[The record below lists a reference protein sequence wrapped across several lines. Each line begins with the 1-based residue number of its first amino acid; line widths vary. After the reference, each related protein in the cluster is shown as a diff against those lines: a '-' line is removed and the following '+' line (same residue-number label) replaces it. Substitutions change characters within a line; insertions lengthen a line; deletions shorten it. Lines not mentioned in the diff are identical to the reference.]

1 MVYIEI
7 AQPERL
13 KPTSLSKLSAF
24 VSFEYDSNLV
34 SIIKS
39 MGTRVYI
46 PDKKTWEIPE
56 SAVPMLMSRLRD
68 YDVLLRGEMRHETP
82 ESHAQLPSGFVFTTK
97 PYKHQM
103 EGVIY
108 GLEHESFLLG
118 DDQGLGKALS
128 LSTLIY
134 TPTGAKTIKDIEVGD
149 KVFDDEGNIQTVSNV
164 YNHTDVQ
171 MYDITFSDGVVIR
184 CCKDHLWGIIDQ
196 GKYKVVDT
204 NWFLKENHLGV
215 RRADALRNKTN
226 WNYYIPLC
234 KPVNFEVQDLP
245 LDPYLVGC
253 LLGDGSITGTSV
265 GFTTSDDFIVQELNK
280 ILYPDYTLKSSDS
293 MQSIDYNII
302 KTEMNE
308 DFGNPRKVNK
318 IRKAL
323 EDMALMGTNSHSKF
337 IPDIFKFNSVEN
349 RISILQGLMDTD
361 GYASEDNLTQY
372 TTVSERLKDDVRF
385 LVESLGGM
393 ARVSECDG
401 AYTLTIQLYDP
412 TILFRLPR
420 KLNRVKKRKF
430 KPHRN
435 IVKIE
440 EAGREDAKCISVT
453 GSSELYVCEHFVVT
467 HNTKEIIDLAM
478 CRKQTDGIKHCL
490 IICGINGNK
499 YNWADEVKIHSRE
512 DSWILGTRFTKRP
525 PIKMIE
531 GSTKDKMEDLNNI
544 PHQFFWITNIETLRG
559 GSFKENQGKRT
570 VTRFP
575 IAEKIQELCDR
586 GIIGMI
592 AFDEAHKAKNPDSQQ
607 GKALLSIDCKGPK
620 IPMSG
625 TFVLNNPLDL
635 YLPLKWAGFE
645 THSFYAY
652 KQHYCKMGG
661 FGGKEIVGYKNLDEL
676 RSMVSK
682 VMLRRVKGDVL
693 DLPPKVHTIEW
704 VDAYP
709 EQKSLYKDVR
719 DQVRDNIDKVKVHPD
734 PLSEMLRLRQ
744 VTGYPG
750 ILSSTV
756 TKSAKMDRMEE
767 LVEDEVSVGGKAIIF
782 SNWSEM
788 TNVIRHKLKK
798 YNPAYITGEVGS
810 VQRMEEKDRFQNDPN
825 CKVMIGTIGAL
836 GTGFTLTAAQLV
848 IFVDEP
854 WNRGIKDQAE
864 DRAHRIGTRGTVRVV
879 TILTRDTVDEGVYNL
894 VQKKGKMADL
904 LVDGK
909 VDGKNVDNVLSYLL
923 TFGG

>member
-24 VSFEYDSNLV
+24 VSFEYESSLV

-82 ESHAQLPSGFVFTTK
+82 QSHAQLPSGFVFTTK

-118 DDQGLGKALS
+118 DDQGLGK
-128 LSTLIY
+128 
-134 TPTGAKTIKDIEVGD
+134 
-149 KVFDDEGNIQTVSNV
+149 
-164 YNHTDVQ
+164 
-171 MYDITFSDGVVIR
+171 
-184 CCKDHLWGIIDQ
+184 
-196 GKYKVVDT
+196 
-204 NWFLKENHLGV
+204 
-215 RRADALRNKTN
+215 
-226 WNYYIPLC
+226 
-234 KPVNFEVQDLP
+234 
-245 LDPYLVGC
+245 
-253 LLGDGSITGTSV
+253 
-265 GFTTSDDFIVQELNK
+265 
-280 ILYPDYTLKSSDS
+280 
-293 MQSIDYNII
+293 
-302 KTEMNE
+302 
-308 DFGNPRKVNK
+308 
-318 IRKAL
+318 
-323 EDMALMGTNSHSKF
+323 
-337 IPDIFKFNSVEN
+337 
-349 RISILQGLMDTD
+349 
-361 GYASEDNLTQY
+361 
-372 TTVSERLKDDVRF
+372 
-385 LVESLGGM
+385 
-393 ARVSECDG
+393 
-401 AYTLTIQLYDP
+401 
-412 TILFRLPR
+412 
-420 KLNRVKKRKF
+420 
-430 KPHRN
+430 
-435 IVKIE
+435 
-440 EAGREDAKCISVT
+440 
-453 GSSELYVCEHFVVT
+453 
-467 HNTKEIIDLAM
+467 TKEIIDIAM
-478 CRKQTDGIKHCL
+478 CRKQTDGLKHCL

-559 GSFKENQGKRT
+559 GSFKEKQGKRT
-570 VTRFP
+570 VMRFP
-575 IAEKIQELCDR
+575 IAEKIQELCDK

-635 YLPLKWAGFE
+635 YLPLRWSGFE

>member
-24 VSFEYDSNLV
+24 VSFEYESNLV

-56 SAVPMLMSRLRD
+56 SAVPMLMSRLHD
-68 YDVLLRGEMRHETP
+68 YDVLLRGEMRHETL

-108 GLEHESFLLG
+108 GLEHKSFLLG
-118 DDQGLGKALS
+118 DDQGLGK
-128 LSTLIY
+128 
-134 TPTGAKTIKDIEVGD
+134 
-149 KVFDDEGNIQTVSNV
+149 
-164 YNHTDVQ
+164 
-171 MYDITFSDGVVIR
+171 
-184 CCKDHLWGIIDQ
+184 
-196 GKYKVVDT
+196 
-204 NWFLKENHLGV
+204 
-215 RRADALRNKTN
+215 
-226 WNYYIPLC
+226 
-234 KPVNFEVQDLP
+234 
-245 LDPYLVGC
+245 
-253 LLGDGSITGTSV
+253 
-265 GFTTSDDFIVQELNK
+265 
-280 ILYPDYTLKSSDS
+280 
-293 MQSIDYNII
+293 
-302 KTEMNE
+302 
-308 DFGNPRKVNK
+308 
-318 IRKAL
+318 
-323 EDMALMGTNSHSKF
+323 
-337 IPDIFKFNSVEN
+337 
-349 RISILQGLMDTD
+349 
-361 GYASEDNLTQY
+361 
-372 TTVSERLKDDVRF
+372 
-385 LVESLGGM
+385 
-393 ARVSECDG
+393 
-401 AYTLTIQLYDP
+401 
-412 TILFRLPR
+412 
-420 KLNRVKKRKF
+420 
-430 KPHRN
+430 
-435 IVKIE
+435 
-440 EAGREDAKCISVT
+440 
-453 GSSELYVCEHFVVT
+453 
-467 HNTKEIIDLAM
+467 TKEIIDLAM
-478 CRKQTDGIKHCL
+478 CRKQTDGLKHCL

-559 GSFKENQGKRT
+559 GSFKEKQGKRT
-570 VTRFP
+570 VIRFP

-635 YLPLKWAGFE
+635 YLPLKWSGFE

-652 KQHYCKMGG
+652 KQHYCTMGG

-767 LVEDEVSVGGKAIIF
+767 LVEEEVSVGGKAIIF

-864 DRAHRIGTRGTVRVV
+864 DRAHRIGTRGTVRIV

>member
-1 MVYIEI
+1 MVHIEI

-68 YDVLLRGEMRHETP
+68 YDVLLRGEMHHETP
-82 ESHAQLPSGFVFTTK
+82 ESHARLPSGFVFTTK

-118 DDQGLGKALS
+118 DDQGLGK
-128 LSTLIY
+128 
-134 TPTGAKTIKDIEVGD
+134 
-149 KVFDDEGNIQTVSNV
+149 
-164 YNHTDVQ
+164 
-171 MYDITFSDGVVIR
+171 
-184 CCKDHLWGIIDQ
+184 
-196 GKYKVVDT
+196 
-204 NWFLKENHLGV
+204 
-215 RRADALRNKTN
+215 
-226 WNYYIPLC
+226 
-234 KPVNFEVQDLP
+234 
-245 LDPYLVGC
+245 
-253 LLGDGSITGTSV
+253 
-265 GFTTSDDFIVQELNK
+265 
-280 ILYPDYTLKSSDS
+280 
-293 MQSIDYNII
+293 
-302 KTEMNE
+302 
-308 DFGNPRKVNK
+308 
-318 IRKAL
+318 
-323 EDMALMGTNSHSKF
+323 
-337 IPDIFKFNSVEN
+337 
-349 RISILQGLMDTD
+349 
-361 GYASEDNLTQY
+361 
-372 TTVSERLKDDVRF
+372 
-385 LVESLGGM
+385 
-393 ARVSECDG
+393 
-401 AYTLTIQLYDP
+401 
-412 TILFRLPR
+412 
-420 KLNRVKKRKF
+420 
-430 KPHRN
+430 
-435 IVKIE
+435 
-440 EAGREDAKCISVT
+440 
-453 GSSELYVCEHFVVT
+453 
-467 HNTKEIIDLAM
+467 TKEIIDIAM
-478 CRKQTDGIKHCL
+478 CRKQTDGLKHCL

-559 GSFKENQGKRT
+559 GSFKEKQGKRT

-652 KQHYCKMGG
+652 KQHYCTMGG

-709 EQKSLYKDVR
+709 EQKALYKDVR

-767 LVEDEVSVGGKAIIF
+767 LVEEEVLVGGKAIIF

-788 TNVIRHKLKK
+788 TNVIRNKLKK

-864 DRAHRIGTRGTVRVV
+864 DRAHRIGTRGTVRIV

-923 TFGG
+923 NFGG

>member
-46 PDKKTWEIPE
+46 PEKKTWEIPE
-56 SAVPMLMSRLRD
+56 SAVPMLMSRLHD
-68 YDVLLRGEMRHETP
+68 YDVLLRGEMHHETP

-118 DDQGLGKALS
+118 DDQGMGK
-128 LSTLIY
+128 
-134 TPTGAKTIKDIEVGD
+134 
-149 KVFDDEGNIQTVSNV
+149 
-164 YNHTDVQ
+164 
-171 MYDITFSDGVVIR
+171 
-184 CCKDHLWGIIDQ
+184 
-196 GKYKVVDT
+196 
-204 NWFLKENHLGV
+204 
-215 RRADALRNKTN
+215 
-226 WNYYIPLC
+226 
-234 KPVNFEVQDLP
+234 
-245 LDPYLVGC
+245 
-253 LLGDGSITGTSV
+253 
-265 GFTTSDDFIVQELNK
+265 
-280 ILYPDYTLKSSDS
+280 
-293 MQSIDYNII
+293 
-302 KTEMNE
+302 
-308 DFGNPRKVNK
+308 
-318 IRKAL
+318 
-323 EDMALMGTNSHSKF
+323 
-337 IPDIFKFNSVEN
+337 
-349 RISILQGLMDTD
+349 
-361 GYASEDNLTQY
+361 
-372 TTVSERLKDDVRF
+372 
-385 LVESLGGM
+385 
-393 ARVSECDG
+393 
-401 AYTLTIQLYDP
+401 
-412 TILFRLPR
+412 
-420 KLNRVKKRKF
+420 
-430 KPHRN
+430 
-435 IVKIE
+435 
-440 EAGREDAKCISVT
+440 
-453 GSSELYVCEHFVVT
+453 
-467 HNTKEIIDLAM
+467 TKELIDLAM
-478 CRKQTDGIKHCL
+478 CRKQTDGLKHCL

-559 GSFKENQGKRT
+559 GSFKEKQGKRT
-570 VTRFP
+570 VIRFP

-635 YLPLKWAGFE
+635 YLPLKWTGFE

-682 VMLRRVKGDVL
+682 VMLRRVKEDVL

-767 LVEDEVSVGGKAIIF
+767 LVEDEVAVGGKAIIF

-854 WNRGIKDQAE
+854 WSRGIKDQAE

-909 VDGKNVDNVLSYLL
+909 VDGKNVDDVLSYLL

>member
-24 VSFEYDSNLV
+24 VSFEYESNLV

-82 ESHAQLPSGFVFTTK
+82 QSHAQLPSGFVFTTK

-118 DDQGLGKALS
+118 DDQGLGK
-128 LSTLIY
+128 
-134 TPTGAKTIKDIEVGD
+134 
-149 KVFDDEGNIQTVSNV
+149 
-164 YNHTDVQ
+164 
-171 MYDITFSDGVVIR
+171 
-184 CCKDHLWGIIDQ
+184 
-196 GKYKVVDT
+196 
-204 NWFLKENHLGV
+204 
-215 RRADALRNKTN
+215 
-226 WNYYIPLC
+226 
-234 KPVNFEVQDLP
+234 
-245 LDPYLVGC
+245 
-253 LLGDGSITGTSV
+253 
-265 GFTTSDDFIVQELNK
+265 
-280 ILYPDYTLKSSDS
+280 
-293 MQSIDYNII
+293 
-302 KTEMNE
+302 
-308 DFGNPRKVNK
+308 
-318 IRKAL
+318 
-323 EDMALMGTNSHSKF
+323 
-337 IPDIFKFNSVEN
+337 
-349 RISILQGLMDTD
+349 
-361 GYASEDNLTQY
+361 
-372 TTVSERLKDDVRF
+372 
-385 LVESLGGM
+385 
-393 ARVSECDG
+393 
-401 AYTLTIQLYDP
+401 
-412 TILFRLPR
+412 
-420 KLNRVKKRKF
+420 
-430 KPHRN
+430 
-435 IVKIE
+435 
-440 EAGREDAKCISVT
+440 
-453 GSSELYVCEHFVVT
+453 
-467 HNTKEIIDLAM
+467 TKEIIDIAM
-478 CRKQTDGIKHCL
+478 CRKQTDGLKHCL

-559 GSFKENQGKRT
+559 GSFKEKQGKRT
-570 VTRFP
+570 VMRFP
-575 IAEKIQELCDR
+575 IAEKIQELCDK

-635 YLPLKWAGFE
+635 YLPLRWSGFE

>member
-46 PDKKTWEIPE
+46 PEKKTWEIPE
-56 SAVPMLMSRLRD
+56 SAVPMLMSRLND

-82 ESHAQLPSGFVFTTK
+82 ESHAQLPPGFVFTTK

-118 DDQGLGKALS
+118 DDQGLGK
-128 LSTLIY
+128 
-134 TPTGAKTIKDIEVGD
+134 
-149 KVFDDEGNIQTVSNV
+149 
-164 YNHTDVQ
+164 
-171 MYDITFSDGVVIR
+171 
-184 CCKDHLWGIIDQ
+184 
-196 GKYKVVDT
+196 
-204 NWFLKENHLGV
+204 
-215 RRADALRNKTN
+215 
-226 WNYYIPLC
+226 
-234 KPVNFEVQDLP
+234 
-245 LDPYLVGC
+245 
-253 LLGDGSITGTSV
+253 
-265 GFTTSDDFIVQELNK
+265 
-280 ILYPDYTLKSSDS
+280 
-293 MQSIDYNII
+293 
-302 KTEMNE
+302 
-308 DFGNPRKVNK
+308 
-318 IRKAL
+318 
-323 EDMALMGTNSHSKF
+323 
-337 IPDIFKFNSVEN
+337 
-349 RISILQGLMDTD
+349 
-361 GYASEDNLTQY
+361 
-372 TTVSERLKDDVRF
+372 
-385 LVESLGGM
+385 
-393 ARVSECDG
+393 
-401 AYTLTIQLYDP
+401 
-412 TILFRLPR
+412 
-420 KLNRVKKRKF
+420 
-430 KPHRN
+430 
-435 IVKIE
+435 
-440 EAGREDAKCISVT
+440 
-453 GSSELYVCEHFVVT
+453 
-467 HNTKEIIDLAM
+467 TKEIIDIAM
-478 CRKQTDGIKHCL
+478 CRKQTDGLKHCL

-531 GSTKDKMEDLNNI
+531 GGTKDKMEDLNNI

-559 GSFKENQGKRT
+559 GSFKEKQGNRT
-570 VTRFP
+570 VIRFP
-575 IAEKIQELCDR
+575 IAEKIQELCDK

-635 YLPLKWAGFE
+635 YLPLRWAGFE

-709 EQKSLYKDVR
+709 EQKSLYKEVR

-767 LVEDEVSVGGKAIIF
+767 LVEDEVAVGGKAIIF

>member
-56 SAVPMLMSRLRD
+56 SAVPMLMSRLHD

-118 DDQGLGKALS
+118 DDQGLGK
-128 LSTLIY
+128 
-134 TPTGAKTIKDIEVGD
+134 
-149 KVFDDEGNIQTVSNV
+149 
-164 YNHTDVQ
+164 
-171 MYDITFSDGVVIR
+171 
-184 CCKDHLWGIIDQ
+184 
-196 GKYKVVDT
+196 
-204 NWFLKENHLGV
+204 
-215 RRADALRNKTN
+215 
-226 WNYYIPLC
+226 
-234 KPVNFEVQDLP
+234 
-245 LDPYLVGC
+245 
-253 LLGDGSITGTSV
+253 
-265 GFTTSDDFIVQELNK
+265 
-280 ILYPDYTLKSSDS
+280 
-293 MQSIDYNII
+293 
-302 KTEMNE
+302 
-308 DFGNPRKVNK
+308 
-318 IRKAL
+318 
-323 EDMALMGTNSHSKF
+323 
-337 IPDIFKFNSVEN
+337 
-349 RISILQGLMDTD
+349 
-361 GYASEDNLTQY
+361 
-372 TTVSERLKDDVRF
+372 
-385 LVESLGGM
+385 
-393 ARVSECDG
+393 
-401 AYTLTIQLYDP
+401 
-412 TILFRLPR
+412 
-420 KLNRVKKRKF
+420 
-430 KPHRN
+430 
-435 IVKIE
+435 
-440 EAGREDAKCISVT
+440 
-453 GSSELYVCEHFVVT
+453 
-467 HNTKEIIDLAM
+467 TKEIIDLAM
-478 CRKQTDGIKHCL
+478 CRKQTDGLKHCL

-531 GSTKDKMEDLNNI
+531 GSTKDKMEDLNNM

-559 GSFKENQGKRT
+559 GSFKEKQGKRT
-570 VTRFP
+570 VIRFP
-575 IAEKIQELCDR
+575 IAEKIQELCDK

-635 YLPLKWAGFE
+635 YLPLRWSGFE

-719 DQVRDNIDKVKVHPD
+719 DQVRDNIDKVKVHLD

-864 DRAHRIGTRGTVRVV
+864 DRAHRIGTRGTVRIV

>member
-1 MVYIEI
+1 MVHIEI

-39 MGTRVYI
+39 MGTRIYI

-56 SAVPMLMSRLRD
+56 SAVPMLMSRLHD
-68 YDVLLRGEMRHETP
+68 YDVLLRGKMRHETP

-118 DDQGLGKALS
+118 DDQGLGK
-128 LSTLIY
+128 
-134 TPTGAKTIKDIEVGD
+134 
-149 KVFDDEGNIQTVSNV
+149 
-164 YNHTDVQ
+164 
-171 MYDITFSDGVVIR
+171 
-184 CCKDHLWGIIDQ
+184 
-196 GKYKVVDT
+196 
-204 NWFLKENHLGV
+204 
-215 RRADALRNKTN
+215 
-226 WNYYIPLC
+226 
-234 KPVNFEVQDLP
+234 
-245 LDPYLVGC
+245 
-253 LLGDGSITGTSV
+253 
-265 GFTTSDDFIVQELNK
+265 
-280 ILYPDYTLKSSDS
+280 
-293 MQSIDYNII
+293 
-302 KTEMNE
+302 
-308 DFGNPRKVNK
+308 
-318 IRKAL
+318 
-323 EDMALMGTNSHSKF
+323 
-337 IPDIFKFNSVEN
+337 
-349 RISILQGLMDTD
+349 
-361 GYASEDNLTQY
+361 
-372 TTVSERLKDDVRF
+372 
-385 LVESLGGM
+385 
-393 ARVSECDG
+393 
-401 AYTLTIQLYDP
+401 
-412 TILFRLPR
+412 
-420 KLNRVKKRKF
+420 
-430 KPHRN
+430 
-435 IVKIE
+435 
-440 EAGREDAKCISVT
+440 
-453 GSSELYVCEHFVVT
+453 
-467 HNTKEIIDLAM
+467 TKEIIDLAM
-478 CRKQTDGIKHCL
+478 CRKQTDGLKHCL

-559 GSFKENQGKRT
+559 GSFKEKQGKRT
-570 VTRFP
+570 VIRFP

-635 YLPLKWAGFE
+635 YLPLRWSGFE

-652 KQHYCKMGG
+652 KQHYCTMGG

-682 VMLRRVKGDVL
+682 VMLRRVKRDVL

-864 DRAHRIGTRGTVRVV
+864 DRAHRIGTRGTVRIV

>member
-56 SAVPMLMSRLRD
+56 SAVPMLMSRLHD

-118 DDQGLGKALS
+118 DDQGLGK
-128 LSTLIY
+128 
-134 TPTGAKTIKDIEVGD
+134 
-149 KVFDDEGNIQTVSNV
+149 
-164 YNHTDVQ
+164 
-171 MYDITFSDGVVIR
+171 
-184 CCKDHLWGIIDQ
+184 
-196 GKYKVVDT
+196 
-204 NWFLKENHLGV
+204 
-215 RRADALRNKTN
+215 
-226 WNYYIPLC
+226 
-234 KPVNFEVQDLP
+234 
-245 LDPYLVGC
+245 
-253 LLGDGSITGTSV
+253 
-265 GFTTSDDFIVQELNK
+265 
-280 ILYPDYTLKSSDS
+280 
-293 MQSIDYNII
+293 
-302 KTEMNE
+302 
-308 DFGNPRKVNK
+308 
-318 IRKAL
+318 
-323 EDMALMGTNSHSKF
+323 
-337 IPDIFKFNSVEN
+337 
-349 RISILQGLMDTD
+349 
-361 GYASEDNLTQY
+361 
-372 TTVSERLKDDVRF
+372 
-385 LVESLGGM
+385 
-393 ARVSECDG
+393 
-401 AYTLTIQLYDP
+401 
-412 TILFRLPR
+412 
-420 KLNRVKKRKF
+420 
-430 KPHRN
+430 
-435 IVKIE
+435 
-440 EAGREDAKCISVT
+440 
-453 GSSELYVCEHFVVT
+453 
-467 HNTKEIIDLAM
+467 TKEIIDLAM
-478 CRKQTDGIKHCL
+478 CRKQTDGLKHCL

-531 GSTKDKMEDLNNI
+531 GSTKDKMEDLNNV

-559 GSFKENQGKRT
+559 GSFKEKQGKRT
-570 VTRFP
+570 VIRFP

-635 YLPLKWAGFE
+635 YLPLRWSGFE

-864 DRAHRIGTRGTVRVV
+864 DRAHRIGTRGTVRIV

>member
-1 MVYIEI
+1 MVYIKI

-24 VSFEYDSNLV
+24 VSFEYESNLV

-56 SAVPMLMSRLRD
+56 SAVPMLMSRLHD

-118 DDQGLGKALS
+118 DDQGLGK
-128 LSTLIY
+128 
-134 TPTGAKTIKDIEVGD
+134 
-149 KVFDDEGNIQTVSNV
+149 
-164 YNHTDVQ
+164 
-171 MYDITFSDGVVIR
+171 
-184 CCKDHLWGIIDQ
+184 
-196 GKYKVVDT
+196 
-204 NWFLKENHLGV
+204 
-215 RRADALRNKTN
+215 
-226 WNYYIPLC
+226 
-234 KPVNFEVQDLP
+234 
-245 LDPYLVGC
+245 
-253 LLGDGSITGTSV
+253 
-265 GFTTSDDFIVQELNK
+265 
-280 ILYPDYTLKSSDS
+280 
-293 MQSIDYNII
+293 
-302 KTEMNE
+302 
-308 DFGNPRKVNK
+308 
-318 IRKAL
+318 
-323 EDMALMGTNSHSKF
+323 
-337 IPDIFKFNSVEN
+337 
-349 RISILQGLMDTD
+349 
-361 GYASEDNLTQY
+361 
-372 TTVSERLKDDVRF
+372 
-385 LVESLGGM
+385 
-393 ARVSECDG
+393 
-401 AYTLTIQLYDP
+401 
-412 TILFRLPR
+412 
-420 KLNRVKKRKF
+420 
-430 KPHRN
+430 
-435 IVKIE
+435 
-440 EAGREDAKCISVT
+440 
-453 GSSELYVCEHFVVT
+453 
-467 HNTKEIIDLAM
+467 TKEIIDLAM
-478 CRKQTDGIKHCL
+478 CRKQTDGLKHCL

-559 GSFKENQGKRT
+559 GSFKEKQGKRT
-570 VTRFP
+570 VIRFP

-635 YLPLKWAGFE
+635 YLPLRWSGFE

-652 KQHYCKMGG
+652 KQHYCNMGG

-767 LVEDEVSVGGKAIIF
+767 LVEEEVSVGGKAIIF

-864 DRAHRIGTRGTVRVV
+864 DRAHRIGTRGTVRIV

>member
-24 VSFEYDSNLV
+24 VSFEYESNLV

-56 SAVPMLMSRLRD
+56 SAVPMLMSRLHD

-118 DDQGLGKALS
+118 DDQGLGK
-128 LSTLIY
+128 
-134 TPTGAKTIKDIEVGD
+134 
-149 KVFDDEGNIQTVSNV
+149 
-164 YNHTDVQ
+164 
-171 MYDITFSDGVVIR
+171 
-184 CCKDHLWGIIDQ
+184 
-196 GKYKVVDT
+196 
-204 NWFLKENHLGV
+204 
-215 RRADALRNKTN
+215 
-226 WNYYIPLC
+226 
-234 KPVNFEVQDLP
+234 
-245 LDPYLVGC
+245 
-253 LLGDGSITGTSV
+253 
-265 GFTTSDDFIVQELNK
+265 
-280 ILYPDYTLKSSDS
+280 
-293 MQSIDYNII
+293 
-302 KTEMNE
+302 
-308 DFGNPRKVNK
+308 
-318 IRKAL
+318 
-323 EDMALMGTNSHSKF
+323 
-337 IPDIFKFNSVEN
+337 
-349 RISILQGLMDTD
+349 
-361 GYASEDNLTQY
+361 
-372 TTVSERLKDDVRF
+372 
-385 LVESLGGM
+385 
-393 ARVSECDG
+393 
-401 AYTLTIQLYDP
+401 
-412 TILFRLPR
+412 
-420 KLNRVKKRKF
+420 
-430 KPHRN
+430 
-435 IVKIE
+435 
-440 EAGREDAKCISVT
+440 
-453 GSSELYVCEHFVVT
+453 
-467 HNTKEIIDLAM
+467 TKEIIDIAM
-478 CRKQTDGIKHCL
+478 CRKQTDGLKHCL

-499 YNWADEVKIHSRE
+499 YNWADEVKIHSKE

-559 GSFKENQGKRT
+559 GSFKEKQGKRT

-767 LVEDEVSVGGKAIIF
+767 LVEEEVAVGGKAIIF

-848 IFVDEP
+848 IFLDEP

-864 DRAHRIGTRGTVRVV
+864 DRAHRIGTRGTVRIV

-909 VDGKNVDNVLSYLL
+909 VDGKNVENVLSYLL

>member
-24 VSFEYDSNLV
+24 VSFEYESNLV

-56 SAVPMLMSRLRD
+56 SAVPMLMSRLHD
-68 YDVLLRGEMRHETP
+68 YDVLLRGEMRHDTP

-118 DDQGLGKALS
+118 DDQGLGK
-128 LSTLIY
+128 
-134 TPTGAKTIKDIEVGD
+134 
-149 KVFDDEGNIQTVSNV
+149 
-164 YNHTDVQ
+164 
-171 MYDITFSDGVVIR
+171 
-184 CCKDHLWGIIDQ
+184 
-196 GKYKVVDT
+196 
-204 NWFLKENHLGV
+204 
-215 RRADALRNKTN
+215 
-226 WNYYIPLC
+226 
-234 KPVNFEVQDLP
+234 
-245 LDPYLVGC
+245 
-253 LLGDGSITGTSV
+253 
-265 GFTTSDDFIVQELNK
+265 
-280 ILYPDYTLKSSDS
+280 
-293 MQSIDYNII
+293 
-302 KTEMNE
+302 
-308 DFGNPRKVNK
+308 
-318 IRKAL
+318 
-323 EDMALMGTNSHSKF
+323 
-337 IPDIFKFNSVEN
+337 
-349 RISILQGLMDTD
+349 
-361 GYASEDNLTQY
+361 
-372 TTVSERLKDDVRF
+372 
-385 LVESLGGM
+385 
-393 ARVSECDG
+393 
-401 AYTLTIQLYDP
+401 
-412 TILFRLPR
+412 
-420 KLNRVKKRKF
+420 
-430 KPHRN
+430 
-435 IVKIE
+435 
-440 EAGREDAKCISVT
+440 
-453 GSSELYVCEHFVVT
+453 
-467 HNTKEIIDLAM
+467 TKEIIDLAM
-478 CRKQTDGIKHCL
+478 CRKQTDGLKHCL

-531 GSTKDKMEDLNNI
+531 GSTKDKMEDLNNM

-559 GSFKENQGKRT
+559 GSFKEKQGKRT
-570 VTRFP
+570 VIRFP
-575 IAEKIQELCDR
+575 IAEKIKELCDR

-635 YLPLKWAGFE
+635 YLPLRWSGFE

-767 LVEDEVSVGGKAIIF
+767 LVEEEVSVGGKAIIF

-864 DRAHRIGTRGTVRVV
+864 DRAHRIGTRGTVRIV

>member
-24 VSFEYDSNLV
+24 VSFEYESNLV

-56 SAVPMLMSRLRD
+56 SAVPMLMSRLHD

-118 DDQGLGKALS
+118 DDQGLGK
-128 LSTLIY
+128 
-134 TPTGAKTIKDIEVGD
+134 
-149 KVFDDEGNIQTVSNV
+149 
-164 YNHTDVQ
+164 
-171 MYDITFSDGVVIR
+171 
-184 CCKDHLWGIIDQ
+184 
-196 GKYKVVDT
+196 
-204 NWFLKENHLGV
+204 
-215 RRADALRNKTN
+215 
-226 WNYYIPLC
+226 
-234 KPVNFEVQDLP
+234 
-245 LDPYLVGC
+245 
-253 LLGDGSITGTSV
+253 
-265 GFTTSDDFIVQELNK
+265 
-280 ILYPDYTLKSSDS
+280 
-293 MQSIDYNII
+293 
-302 KTEMNE
+302 
-308 DFGNPRKVNK
+308 
-318 IRKAL
+318 
-323 EDMALMGTNSHSKF
+323 
-337 IPDIFKFNSVEN
+337 
-349 RISILQGLMDTD
+349 
-361 GYASEDNLTQY
+361 
-372 TTVSERLKDDVRF
+372 
-385 LVESLGGM
+385 
-393 ARVSECDG
+393 
-401 AYTLTIQLYDP
+401 
-412 TILFRLPR
+412 
-420 KLNRVKKRKF
+420 
-430 KPHRN
+430 
-435 IVKIE
+435 
-440 EAGREDAKCISVT
+440 
-453 GSSELYVCEHFVVT
+453 
-467 HNTKEIIDLAM
+467 TKEIIDLAM
-478 CRKQTDGIKHCL
+478 CRKQTDGLKHCL

-559 GSFKENQGKRT
+559 GSFKEKQGKRT
-570 VTRFP
+570 VIRFP

-635 YLPLKWAGFE
+635 YLPLKWSGFE

-652 KQHYCKMGG
+652 KQHYCTMGG

-767 LVEDEVSVGGKAIIF
+767 LVEEEVSVGGKAIIF

>member
-46 PDKKTWEIPE
+46 PEKKTWEIPE
-56 SAVPMLMSRLRD
+56 SAVPMLMSRLHD
-68 YDVLLRGEMRHETP
+68 YDVLLRGEMHHETP

-103 EGVIY
+103 EGLIY

-118 DDQGLGKALS
+118 DDQGLGK
-128 LSTLIY
+128 
-134 TPTGAKTIKDIEVGD
+134 
-149 KVFDDEGNIQTVSNV
+149 
-164 YNHTDVQ
+164 
-171 MYDITFSDGVVIR
+171 
-184 CCKDHLWGIIDQ
+184 
-196 GKYKVVDT
+196 
-204 NWFLKENHLGV
+204 
-215 RRADALRNKTN
+215 
-226 WNYYIPLC
+226 
-234 KPVNFEVQDLP
+234 
-245 LDPYLVGC
+245 
-253 LLGDGSITGTSV
+253 
-265 GFTTSDDFIVQELNK
+265 
-280 ILYPDYTLKSSDS
+280 
-293 MQSIDYNII
+293 
-302 KTEMNE
+302 
-308 DFGNPRKVNK
+308 
-318 IRKAL
+318 
-323 EDMALMGTNSHSKF
+323 
-337 IPDIFKFNSVEN
+337 
-349 RISILQGLMDTD
+349 
-361 GYASEDNLTQY
+361 
-372 TTVSERLKDDVRF
+372 
-385 LVESLGGM
+385 
-393 ARVSECDG
+393 
-401 AYTLTIQLYDP
+401 
-412 TILFRLPR
+412 
-420 KLNRVKKRKF
+420 
-430 KPHRN
+430 
-435 IVKIE
+435 
-440 EAGREDAKCISVT
+440 
-453 GSSELYVCEHFVVT
+453 
-467 HNTKEIIDLAM
+467 TKEIIDLAM
-478 CRKQTDGIKHCL
+478 CRKQTDGLKHCL

-499 YNWADEVKIHSRE
+499 YNWADEVKIHSKE

-531 GSTKDKMEDLNNI
+531 GSTKDKLEDLNNI

-559 GSFKENQGKRT
+559 GSFKEKQGKRT
-570 VTRFP
+570 VIRFP
-575 IAEKIQELCDR
+575 IAEKIQELCDK

-635 YLPLKWAGFE
+635 YLPLRWAGFE

-909 VDGKNVDNVLSYLL
+909 VDGKNVDDVLSYLL

>member
-46 PDKKTWEIPE
+46 PEKKTWEIPE
-56 SAVPMLMSRLRD
+56 SAVPMLMSRLND

-82 ESHAQLPSGFVFTTK
+82 ESHAQLPPGFVFTTK

-118 DDQGLGKALS
+118 DDQGLGK
-128 LSTLIY
+128 
-134 TPTGAKTIKDIEVGD
+134 
-149 KVFDDEGNIQTVSNV
+149 
-164 YNHTDVQ
+164 
-171 MYDITFSDGVVIR
+171 
-184 CCKDHLWGIIDQ
+184 
-196 GKYKVVDT
+196 
-204 NWFLKENHLGV
+204 
-215 RRADALRNKTN
+215 
-226 WNYYIPLC
+226 
-234 KPVNFEVQDLP
+234 
-245 LDPYLVGC
+245 
-253 LLGDGSITGTSV
+253 
-265 GFTTSDDFIVQELNK
+265 
-280 ILYPDYTLKSSDS
+280 
-293 MQSIDYNII
+293 
-302 KTEMNE
+302 
-308 DFGNPRKVNK
+308 
-318 IRKAL
+318 
-323 EDMALMGTNSHSKF
+323 
-337 IPDIFKFNSVEN
+337 
-349 RISILQGLMDTD
+349 
-361 GYASEDNLTQY
+361 
-372 TTVSERLKDDVRF
+372 
-385 LVESLGGM
+385 
-393 ARVSECDG
+393 
-401 AYTLTIQLYDP
+401 
-412 TILFRLPR
+412 
-420 KLNRVKKRKF
+420 
-430 KPHRN
+430 
-435 IVKIE
+435 
-440 EAGREDAKCISVT
+440 
-453 GSSELYVCEHFVVT
+453 
-467 HNTKEIIDLAM
+467 TKEIIDIAM
-478 CRKQTDGIKHCL
+478 CRKQTDGLKHCL

-559 GSFKENQGKRT
+559 GSFKEKQGKRT

-652 KQHYCKMGG
+652 KQHYCTMGG

-709 EQKSLYKDVR
+709 EQKALYKDVR

-767 LVEDEVSVGGKAIIF
+767 LVEEEVLVGGKAIIF

-788 TNVIRHKLKK
+788 TNVIRNKLKK

-810 VQRMEEKDRFQNDPN
+810 VQRMEEKDRFQNDPD

-864 DRAHRIGTRGTVRVV
+864 DRAHRIGTRGTVRIV

-923 TFGG
+923 NFGG

>member
-1 MVYIEI
+1 MVHIEI

-68 YDVLLRGEMRHETP
+68 YDVLLRGEMHHETP
-82 ESHAQLPSGFVFTTK
+82 ESHARLPSGFVFTTK

-118 DDQGLGKALS
+118 DDQGLGK
-128 LSTLIY
+128 
-134 TPTGAKTIKDIEVGD
+134 
-149 KVFDDEGNIQTVSNV
+149 
-164 YNHTDVQ
+164 
-171 MYDITFSDGVVIR
+171 
-184 CCKDHLWGIIDQ
+184 
-196 GKYKVVDT
+196 
-204 NWFLKENHLGV
+204 
-215 RRADALRNKTN
+215 
-226 WNYYIPLC
+226 
-234 KPVNFEVQDLP
+234 
-245 LDPYLVGC
+245 
-253 LLGDGSITGTSV
+253 
-265 GFTTSDDFIVQELNK
+265 
-280 ILYPDYTLKSSDS
+280 
-293 MQSIDYNII
+293 
-302 KTEMNE
+302 
-308 DFGNPRKVNK
+308 
-318 IRKAL
+318 
-323 EDMALMGTNSHSKF
+323 
-337 IPDIFKFNSVEN
+337 
-349 RISILQGLMDTD
+349 
-361 GYASEDNLTQY
+361 
-372 TTVSERLKDDVRF
+372 
-385 LVESLGGM
+385 
-393 ARVSECDG
+393 
-401 AYTLTIQLYDP
+401 
-412 TILFRLPR
+412 
-420 KLNRVKKRKF
+420 
-430 KPHRN
+430 
-435 IVKIE
+435 
-440 EAGREDAKCISVT
+440 
-453 GSSELYVCEHFVVT
+453 
-467 HNTKEIIDLAM
+467 TKEIIDIAM
-478 CRKQTDGIKHCL
+478 CRKQTDGLKHCL

-559 GSFKENQGKRT
+559 GSFKEKQGKRT

-652 KQHYCKMGG
+652 KQHYCTMGG

-709 EQKSLYKDVR
+709 EQKALYKDVR

-767 LVEDEVSVGGKAIIF
+767 LVEEEVLVGGKAIIF

-788 TNVIRHKLKK
+788 TNVIRNKLKK

-864 DRAHRIGTRGTVRVV
+864 DRAHRIGTRGTVRIV

>member
-56 SAVPMLMSRLRD
+56 SAVPMLMSRLHD

-118 DDQGLGKALS
+118 DDQGLGK
-128 LSTLIY
+128 
-134 TPTGAKTIKDIEVGD
+134 
-149 KVFDDEGNIQTVSNV
+149 
-164 YNHTDVQ
+164 
-171 MYDITFSDGVVIR
+171 
-184 CCKDHLWGIIDQ
+184 
-196 GKYKVVDT
+196 
-204 NWFLKENHLGV
+204 
-215 RRADALRNKTN
+215 
-226 WNYYIPLC
+226 
-234 KPVNFEVQDLP
+234 
-245 LDPYLVGC
+245 
-253 LLGDGSITGTSV
+253 
-265 GFTTSDDFIVQELNK
+265 
-280 ILYPDYTLKSSDS
+280 
-293 MQSIDYNII
+293 
-302 KTEMNE
+302 
-308 DFGNPRKVNK
+308 
-318 IRKAL
+318 
-323 EDMALMGTNSHSKF
+323 
-337 IPDIFKFNSVEN
+337 
-349 RISILQGLMDTD
+349 
-361 GYASEDNLTQY
+361 
-372 TTVSERLKDDVRF
+372 
-385 LVESLGGM
+385 
-393 ARVSECDG
+393 
-401 AYTLTIQLYDP
+401 
-412 TILFRLPR
+412 
-420 KLNRVKKRKF
+420 
-430 KPHRN
+430 
-435 IVKIE
+435 
-440 EAGREDAKCISVT
+440 
-453 GSSELYVCEHFVVT
+453 
-467 HNTKEIIDLAM
+467 TKEIIDLAM
-478 CRKQTDGIKHCL
+478 CRKQTDGLKHCL

-531 GSTKDKMEDLNNI
+531 GSTKDKMEDLNNV

-559 GSFKENQGKRT
+559 GSFKEKQGKRT
-570 VTRFP
+570 VIRFP

-635 YLPLKWAGFE
+635 YLPLRWSGFE
-645 THSFYAY
+645 THSFYTY
-652 KQHYCKMGG
+652 KQHYCTMGG

-864 DRAHRIGTRGTVRVV
+864 DRAHRIGTRGTVRIV

>member
-1 MVYIEI
+1 MVHIEI

-68 YDVLLRGEMRHETP
+68 YDVLLRGEMHHETP
-82 ESHAQLPSGFVFTTK
+82 ESHARLPAGFVFTTK

-118 DDQGLGKALS
+118 DDQGLGK
-128 LSTLIY
+128 
-134 TPTGAKTIKDIEVGD
+134 
-149 KVFDDEGNIQTVSNV
+149 
-164 YNHTDVQ
+164 
-171 MYDITFSDGVVIR
+171 
-184 CCKDHLWGIIDQ
+184 
-196 GKYKVVDT
+196 
-204 NWFLKENHLGV
+204 
-215 RRADALRNKTN
+215 
-226 WNYYIPLC
+226 
-234 KPVNFEVQDLP
+234 
-245 LDPYLVGC
+245 
-253 LLGDGSITGTSV
+253 
-265 GFTTSDDFIVQELNK
+265 
-280 ILYPDYTLKSSDS
+280 
-293 MQSIDYNII
+293 
-302 KTEMNE
+302 
-308 DFGNPRKVNK
+308 
-318 IRKAL
+318 
-323 EDMALMGTNSHSKF
+323 
-337 IPDIFKFNSVEN
+337 
-349 RISILQGLMDTD
+349 
-361 GYASEDNLTQY
+361 
-372 TTVSERLKDDVRF
+372 
-385 LVESLGGM
+385 
-393 ARVSECDG
+393 
-401 AYTLTIQLYDP
+401 
-412 TILFRLPR
+412 
-420 KLNRVKKRKF
+420 
-430 KPHRN
+430 
-435 IVKIE
+435 
-440 EAGREDAKCISVT
+440 
-453 GSSELYVCEHFVVT
+453 
-467 HNTKEIIDLAM
+467 TKEIIDIAM
-478 CRKQTDGIKHCL
+478 CRKQTDGLKHCL

-559 GSFKENQGKRT
+559 GSFKEKQGKRT

-652 KQHYCKMGG
+652 KQHYCTMGG

-709 EQKSLYKDVR
+709 EQKALYKDVR

-767 LVEDEVSVGGKAIIF
+767 LVEEEVLVGGKAIIF

-788 TNVIRHKLKK
+788 TNVIRNKLKK

-864 DRAHRIGTRGTVRVV
+864 DRAHRIGTRGTVRIV

-923 TFGG
+923 NFGG

>member
-24 VSFEYDSNLV
+24 ISFEYDSNLV

-68 YDVLLRGEMRHETP
+68 YDVLLRGDMRHETP

-118 DDQGLGKALS
+118 DDQGLGK
-128 LSTLIY
+128 
-134 TPTGAKTIKDIEVGD
+134 
-149 KVFDDEGNIQTVSNV
+149 
-164 YNHTDVQ
+164 
-171 MYDITFSDGVVIR
+171 
-184 CCKDHLWGIIDQ
+184 
-196 GKYKVVDT
+196 
-204 NWFLKENHLGV
+204 
-215 RRADALRNKTN
+215 
-226 WNYYIPLC
+226 
-234 KPVNFEVQDLP
+234 
-245 LDPYLVGC
+245 
-253 LLGDGSITGTSV
+253 
-265 GFTTSDDFIVQELNK
+265 
-280 ILYPDYTLKSSDS
+280 
-293 MQSIDYNII
+293 
-302 KTEMNE
+302 
-308 DFGNPRKVNK
+308 
-318 IRKAL
+318 
-323 EDMALMGTNSHSKF
+323 
-337 IPDIFKFNSVEN
+337 
-349 RISILQGLMDTD
+349 
-361 GYASEDNLTQY
+361 
-372 TTVSERLKDDVRF
+372 
-385 LVESLGGM
+385 
-393 ARVSECDG
+393 
-401 AYTLTIQLYDP
+401 
-412 TILFRLPR
+412 
-420 KLNRVKKRKF
+420 
-430 KPHRN
+430 
-435 IVKIE
+435 
-440 EAGREDAKCISVT
+440 
-453 GSSELYVCEHFVVT
+453 
-467 HNTKEIIDLAM
+467 TKEIIDLAM
-478 CRKQTDGIKHCL
+478 CRKQTDGLKHCL

-559 GSFKENQGKRT
+559 GSFKEKQGKRT
-570 VTRFP
+570 VMRFP
-575 IAEKIQELCDR
+575 IAEKIQELCDK

-635 YLPLKWAGFE
+635 YLPLRWAGFE

-767 LVEDEVSVGGKAIIF
+767 LVEEEVSVGGKAIIF

-788 TNVIRHKLKK
+788 TNVIRHKLNK

-864 DRAHRIGTRGTVRVV
+864 DRAHRIGTRGTVRIV

-909 VDGKNVDNVLSYLL
+909 VYGKNVDNVLSYLL

>member
-24 VSFEYDSNLV
+24 VSFEYESNLV

-56 SAVPMLMSRLRD
+56 SAVPMLMSRLHD

-82 ESHAQLPSGFVFTTK
+82 ESHVQLPSGFVFTTK

-118 DDQGLGKALS
+118 DDQGLGK
-128 LSTLIY
+128 
-134 TPTGAKTIKDIEVGD
+134 
-149 KVFDDEGNIQTVSNV
+149 
-164 YNHTDVQ
+164 
-171 MYDITFSDGVVIR
+171 
-184 CCKDHLWGIIDQ
+184 
-196 GKYKVVDT
+196 
-204 NWFLKENHLGV
+204 
-215 RRADALRNKTN
+215 
-226 WNYYIPLC
+226 
-234 KPVNFEVQDLP
+234 
-245 LDPYLVGC
+245 
-253 LLGDGSITGTSV
+253 
-265 GFTTSDDFIVQELNK
+265 
-280 ILYPDYTLKSSDS
+280 
-293 MQSIDYNII
+293 
-302 KTEMNE
+302 
-308 DFGNPRKVNK
+308 
-318 IRKAL
+318 
-323 EDMALMGTNSHSKF
+323 
-337 IPDIFKFNSVEN
+337 
-349 RISILQGLMDTD
+349 
-361 GYASEDNLTQY
+361 
-372 TTVSERLKDDVRF
+372 
-385 LVESLGGM
+385 
-393 ARVSECDG
+393 
-401 AYTLTIQLYDP
+401 
-412 TILFRLPR
+412 
-420 KLNRVKKRKF
+420 
-430 KPHRN
+430 
-435 IVKIE
+435 
-440 EAGREDAKCISVT
+440 
-453 GSSELYVCEHFVVT
+453 
-467 HNTKEIIDLAM
+467 TKEIIDLAM
-478 CRKQTDGIKHCL
+478 CRKQTDGLKHCL

-531 GSTKDKMEDLNNI
+531 GSTKDKMEDLNNV

-559 GSFKENQGKRT
+559 GSFKEKQGKRT

-652 KQHYCKMGG
+652 KQHYCTMGG

>member
-24 VSFEYDSNLV
+24 VSFEYESNLV

-56 SAVPMLMSRLRD
+56 SAVPMLMSRLHD

-118 DDQGLGKALS
+118 DDQGLGK
-128 LSTLIY
+128 
-134 TPTGAKTIKDIEVGD
+134 
-149 KVFDDEGNIQTVSNV
+149 
-164 YNHTDVQ
+164 
-171 MYDITFSDGVVIR
+171 
-184 CCKDHLWGIIDQ
+184 
-196 GKYKVVDT
+196 
-204 NWFLKENHLGV
+204 
-215 RRADALRNKTN
+215 
-226 WNYYIPLC
+226 
-234 KPVNFEVQDLP
+234 
-245 LDPYLVGC
+245 
-253 LLGDGSITGTSV
+253 
-265 GFTTSDDFIVQELNK
+265 
-280 ILYPDYTLKSSDS
+280 
-293 MQSIDYNII
+293 
-302 KTEMNE
+302 
-308 DFGNPRKVNK
+308 
-318 IRKAL
+318 
-323 EDMALMGTNSHSKF
+323 
-337 IPDIFKFNSVEN
+337 
-349 RISILQGLMDTD
+349 
-361 GYASEDNLTQY
+361 
-372 TTVSERLKDDVRF
+372 
-385 LVESLGGM
+385 
-393 ARVSECDG
+393 
-401 AYTLTIQLYDP
+401 
-412 TILFRLPR
+412 
-420 KLNRVKKRKF
+420 
-430 KPHRN
+430 
-435 IVKIE
+435 
-440 EAGREDAKCISVT
+440 
-453 GSSELYVCEHFVVT
+453 
-467 HNTKEIIDLAM
+467 TKEIIDLAM
-478 CRKQTDGIKHCL
+478 CRKQTDGLKHCL

-559 GSFKENQGKRT
+559 GSFKEKQGKRT
-570 VTRFP
+570 VIRFP

-635 YLPLKWAGFE
+635 YLPLRWSGFE

-767 LVEDEVSVGGKAIIF
+767 LVEEEVSVGGKAIIF

>member
-1 MVYIEI
+1 MVHIEI

-68 YDVLLRGEMRHETP
+68 YDVLLRGEMHHETP
-82 ESHAQLPSGFVFTTK
+82 KSHAQLPAGFVFTTK

-118 DDQGLGKALS
+118 DDQGLGK
-128 LSTLIY
+128 
-134 TPTGAKTIKDIEVGD
+134 
-149 KVFDDEGNIQTVSNV
+149 
-164 YNHTDVQ
+164 
-171 MYDITFSDGVVIR
+171 
-184 CCKDHLWGIIDQ
+184 
-196 GKYKVVDT
+196 
-204 NWFLKENHLGV
+204 
-215 RRADALRNKTN
+215 
-226 WNYYIPLC
+226 
-234 KPVNFEVQDLP
+234 
-245 LDPYLVGC
+245 
-253 LLGDGSITGTSV
+253 
-265 GFTTSDDFIVQELNK
+265 
-280 ILYPDYTLKSSDS
+280 
-293 MQSIDYNII
+293 
-302 KTEMNE
+302 
-308 DFGNPRKVNK
+308 
-318 IRKAL
+318 
-323 EDMALMGTNSHSKF
+323 
-337 IPDIFKFNSVEN
+337 
-349 RISILQGLMDTD
+349 
-361 GYASEDNLTQY
+361 
-372 TTVSERLKDDVRF
+372 
-385 LVESLGGM
+385 
-393 ARVSECDG
+393 
-401 AYTLTIQLYDP
+401 
-412 TILFRLPR
+412 
-420 KLNRVKKRKF
+420 
-430 KPHRN
+430 
-435 IVKIE
+435 
-440 EAGREDAKCISVT
+440 
-453 GSSELYVCEHFVVT
+453 
-467 HNTKEIIDLAM
+467 TKEIIDIAM
-478 CRKQTDGIKHCL
+478 CRKQTDGLKHCL

-559 GSFKENQGKRT
+559 GSFKEKQGKRT

-635 YLPLKWAGFE
+635 YLPLRWAGFE

-767 LVEDEVSVGGKAIIF
+767 LVEDEVAVGGKAIIF

-909 VDGKNVDNVLSYLL
+909 VDGKNVDDVLSYLL

>member
-24 VSFEYDSNLV
+24 VSFEYESNLV

-56 SAVPMLMSRLRD
+56 SAVPMLMSRLHD

-82 ESHAQLPSGFVFTTK
+82 ESHAQLPSGFVFITK

-118 DDQGLGKALS
+118 DDQGLGK
-128 LSTLIY
+128 
-134 TPTGAKTIKDIEVGD
+134 
-149 KVFDDEGNIQTVSNV
+149 
-164 YNHTDVQ
+164 
-171 MYDITFSDGVVIR
+171 
-184 CCKDHLWGIIDQ
+184 
-196 GKYKVVDT
+196 
-204 NWFLKENHLGV
+204 
-215 RRADALRNKTN
+215 
-226 WNYYIPLC
+226 
-234 KPVNFEVQDLP
+234 
-245 LDPYLVGC
+245 
-253 LLGDGSITGTSV
+253 
-265 GFTTSDDFIVQELNK
+265 
-280 ILYPDYTLKSSDS
+280 
-293 MQSIDYNII
+293 
-302 KTEMNE
+302 
-308 DFGNPRKVNK
+308 
-318 IRKAL
+318 
-323 EDMALMGTNSHSKF
+323 
-337 IPDIFKFNSVEN
+337 
-349 RISILQGLMDTD
+349 
-361 GYASEDNLTQY
+361 
-372 TTVSERLKDDVRF
+372 
-385 LVESLGGM
+385 
-393 ARVSECDG
+393 
-401 AYTLTIQLYDP
+401 
-412 TILFRLPR
+412 
-420 KLNRVKKRKF
+420 
-430 KPHRN
+430 
-435 IVKIE
+435 
-440 EAGREDAKCISVT
+440 
-453 GSSELYVCEHFVVT
+453 
-467 HNTKEIIDLAM
+467 TKEIIDLAM
-478 CRKQTDGIKHCL
+478 CRKQTDGLKHCL

-559 GSFKENQGKRT
+559 GSFKEKQGKRT
-570 VTRFP
+570 VIRFP

-635 YLPLKWAGFE
+635 YLPLKWSGFE

-652 KQHYCKMGG
+652 KQHYCTMGG

-864 DRAHRIGTRGTVRVV
+864 DRAHRIGTRGTVRIV

>member
-56 SAVPMLMSRLRD
+56 SAVPMLMSRLHD

-82 ESHAQLPSGFVFTTK
+82 ESHAQLPSGFMFTTK

-118 DDQGLGKALS
+118 DDQGLGK
-128 LSTLIY
+128 
-134 TPTGAKTIKDIEVGD
+134 
-149 KVFDDEGNIQTVSNV
+149 
-164 YNHTDVQ
+164 
-171 MYDITFSDGVVIR
+171 
-184 CCKDHLWGIIDQ
+184 
-196 GKYKVVDT
+196 
-204 NWFLKENHLGV
+204 
-215 RRADALRNKTN
+215 
-226 WNYYIPLC
+226 
-234 KPVNFEVQDLP
+234 
-245 LDPYLVGC
+245 
-253 LLGDGSITGTSV
+253 
-265 GFTTSDDFIVQELNK
+265 
-280 ILYPDYTLKSSDS
+280 
-293 MQSIDYNII
+293 
-302 KTEMNE
+302 
-308 DFGNPRKVNK
+308 
-318 IRKAL
+318 
-323 EDMALMGTNSHSKF
+323 
-337 IPDIFKFNSVEN
+337 
-349 RISILQGLMDTD
+349 
-361 GYASEDNLTQY
+361 
-372 TTVSERLKDDVRF
+372 
-385 LVESLGGM
+385 
-393 ARVSECDG
+393 
-401 AYTLTIQLYDP
+401 
-412 TILFRLPR
+412 
-420 KLNRVKKRKF
+420 
-430 KPHRN
+430 
-435 IVKIE
+435 
-440 EAGREDAKCISVT
+440 
-453 GSSELYVCEHFVVT
+453 
-467 HNTKEIIDLAM
+467 TKEIIDLAM
-478 CRKQTDGIKHCL
+478 CRKQIDGIKHCL

-499 YNWADEVKIHSRE
+499 YNWADEVKIHSKE

-531 GSTKDKMEDLNNI
+531 GSTKDKLEDLNNI
-544 PHQFFWITNIETLRG
+544 PCQFFWITNIETLRG
-559 GSFKENQGKRT
+559 GSFKEKQGKRT
-570 VTRFP
+570 VIRFP
-575 IAEKIQELCDR
+575 IAEKIQELCDK

-635 YLPLKWAGFE
+635 YLPLRWAGFE

-652 KQHYCKMGG
+652 KQHYCTMGG

-750 ILSSTV
+750 IISSTV

-767 LVEDEVSVGGKAIIF
+767 LVEEEVSVGGKAIIF

-788 TNVIRHKLKK
+788 TNVIRHRLKK

-864 DRAHRIGTRGTVRVV
+864 DRAHRIGTRGTVRIV

>member
-24 VSFEYDSNLV
+24 VSFEYESNLV

-118 DDQGLGKALS
+118 DDQGMGK
-128 LSTLIY
+128 
-134 TPTGAKTIKDIEVGD
+134 
-149 KVFDDEGNIQTVSNV
+149 
-164 YNHTDVQ
+164 
-171 MYDITFSDGVVIR
+171 
-184 CCKDHLWGIIDQ
+184 
-196 GKYKVVDT
+196 
-204 NWFLKENHLGV
+204 
-215 RRADALRNKTN
+215 
-226 WNYYIPLC
+226 
-234 KPVNFEVQDLP
+234 
-245 LDPYLVGC
+245 
-253 LLGDGSITGTSV
+253 
-265 GFTTSDDFIVQELNK
+265 
-280 ILYPDYTLKSSDS
+280 
-293 MQSIDYNII
+293 
-302 KTEMNE
+302 
-308 DFGNPRKVNK
+308 
-318 IRKAL
+318 
-323 EDMALMGTNSHSKF
+323 
-337 IPDIFKFNSVEN
+337 
-349 RISILQGLMDTD
+349 
-361 GYASEDNLTQY
+361 
-372 TTVSERLKDDVRF
+372 
-385 LVESLGGM
+385 
-393 ARVSECDG
+393 
-401 AYTLTIQLYDP
+401 
-412 TILFRLPR
+412 
-420 KLNRVKKRKF
+420 
-430 KPHRN
+430 
-435 IVKIE
+435 
-440 EAGREDAKCISVT
+440 
-453 GSSELYVCEHFVVT
+453 
-467 HNTKEIIDLAM
+467 TKELIDLAM
-478 CRKQTDGIKHCL
+478 CRKQTDGLKHCL

-559 GSFKENQGKRT
+559 GSFKEKQGKRT
-570 VTRFP
+570 VMRFP
-575 IAEKIQELCDR
+575 IAEKIQELCDK

-652 KQHYCKMGG
+652 KQHYCTMGG

-756 TKSAKMDRMEE
+756 TKSSKMDRMEE
-767 LVEDEVSVGGKAIIF
+767 LVEEEVSVGGKAIIF

>member
-56 SAVPMLMSRLRD
+56 SAVPMLMSRLHD

-118 DDQGLGKALS
+118 DDQGLGK
-128 LSTLIY
+128 
-134 TPTGAKTIKDIEVGD
+134 
-149 KVFDDEGNIQTVSNV
+149 
-164 YNHTDVQ
+164 
-171 MYDITFSDGVVIR
+171 
-184 CCKDHLWGIIDQ
+184 
-196 GKYKVVDT
+196 
-204 NWFLKENHLGV
+204 
-215 RRADALRNKTN
+215 
-226 WNYYIPLC
+226 
-234 KPVNFEVQDLP
+234 
-245 LDPYLVGC
+245 
-253 LLGDGSITGTSV
+253 
-265 GFTTSDDFIVQELNK
+265 
-280 ILYPDYTLKSSDS
+280 
-293 MQSIDYNII
+293 
-302 KTEMNE
+302 
-308 DFGNPRKVNK
+308 
-318 IRKAL
+318 
-323 EDMALMGTNSHSKF
+323 
-337 IPDIFKFNSVEN
+337 
-349 RISILQGLMDTD
+349 
-361 GYASEDNLTQY
+361 
-372 TTVSERLKDDVRF
+372 
-385 LVESLGGM
+385 
-393 ARVSECDG
+393 
-401 AYTLTIQLYDP
+401 
-412 TILFRLPR
+412 
-420 KLNRVKKRKF
+420 
-430 KPHRN
+430 
-435 IVKIE
+435 
-440 EAGREDAKCISVT
+440 
-453 GSSELYVCEHFVVT
+453 
-467 HNTKEIIDLAM
+467 TKEIIDLAM
-478 CRKQTDGIKHCL
+478 CRKQTDGLKHCL

-559 GSFKENQGKRT
+559 GSFKEKQGKRT
-570 VTRFP
+570 VIRFP

-635 YLPLKWAGFE
+635 YLPLRWSGFE

-704 VDAYP
+704 VNAYP

-864 DRAHRIGTRGTVRVV
+864 DRAHRIGTRGTVRIV

>member
-46 PDKKTWEIPE
+46 PEKKTWEIPE
-56 SAVPMLMSRLRD
+56 SAVPMLMRRLHD
-68 YDVLLRGEMRHETP
+68 YDVLLRGEMHHETP

-103 EGVIY
+103 EGLIY

-118 DDQGLGKALS
+118 DDQGLGK
-128 LSTLIY
+128 
-134 TPTGAKTIKDIEVGD
+134 
-149 KVFDDEGNIQTVSNV
+149 
-164 YNHTDVQ
+164 
-171 MYDITFSDGVVIR
+171 
-184 CCKDHLWGIIDQ
+184 
-196 GKYKVVDT
+196 
-204 NWFLKENHLGV
+204 
-215 RRADALRNKTN
+215 
-226 WNYYIPLC
+226 
-234 KPVNFEVQDLP
+234 
-245 LDPYLVGC
+245 
-253 LLGDGSITGTSV
+253 
-265 GFTTSDDFIVQELNK
+265 
-280 ILYPDYTLKSSDS
+280 
-293 MQSIDYNII
+293 
-302 KTEMNE
+302 
-308 DFGNPRKVNK
+308 
-318 IRKAL
+318 
-323 EDMALMGTNSHSKF
+323 
-337 IPDIFKFNSVEN
+337 
-349 RISILQGLMDTD
+349 
-361 GYASEDNLTQY
+361 
-372 TTVSERLKDDVRF
+372 
-385 LVESLGGM
+385 
-393 ARVSECDG
+393 
-401 AYTLTIQLYDP
+401 
-412 TILFRLPR
+412 
-420 KLNRVKKRKF
+420 
-430 KPHRN
+430 
-435 IVKIE
+435 
-440 EAGREDAKCISVT
+440 
-453 GSSELYVCEHFVVT
+453 
-467 HNTKEIIDLAM
+467 TKEIIDLAM
-478 CRKQTDGIKHCL
+478 CRKQTDGLKHCL

-499 YNWADEVKIHSRE
+499 YNWADEVKIHSKE

-559 GSFKENQGKRT
+559 GSFKEKQGKRT
-570 VTRFP
+570 VIRFP
-575 IAEKIQELCDR
+575 IAEKIQELCDK

-635 YLPLKWAGFE
+635 YLPLRWAGFE

-719 DQVRDNIDKVKVHPD
+719 DQVRDNIDKVKVRPD

-767 LVEDEVSVGGKAIIF
+767 LVEDEVAVGGKAIIF

-909 VDGKNVDNVLSYLL
+909 VDGKNVDDVLSYLL

>member
-56 SAVPMLMSRLRD
+56 SAVPMLMSRLHD

-118 DDQGLGKALS
+118 DDQGLGK
-128 LSTLIY
+128 
-134 TPTGAKTIKDIEVGD
+134 
-149 KVFDDEGNIQTVSNV
+149 
-164 YNHTDVQ
+164 
-171 MYDITFSDGVVIR
+171 
-184 CCKDHLWGIIDQ
+184 
-196 GKYKVVDT
+196 
-204 NWFLKENHLGV
+204 
-215 RRADALRNKTN
+215 
-226 WNYYIPLC
+226 
-234 KPVNFEVQDLP
+234 
-245 LDPYLVGC
+245 
-253 LLGDGSITGTSV
+253 
-265 GFTTSDDFIVQELNK
+265 
-280 ILYPDYTLKSSDS
+280 
-293 MQSIDYNII
+293 
-302 KTEMNE
+302 
-308 DFGNPRKVNK
+308 
-318 IRKAL
+318 
-323 EDMALMGTNSHSKF
+323 
-337 IPDIFKFNSVEN
+337 
-349 RISILQGLMDTD
+349 
-361 GYASEDNLTQY
+361 
-372 TTVSERLKDDVRF
+372 
-385 LVESLGGM
+385 
-393 ARVSECDG
+393 
-401 AYTLTIQLYDP
+401 
-412 TILFRLPR
+412 
-420 KLNRVKKRKF
+420 
-430 KPHRN
+430 
-435 IVKIE
+435 
-440 EAGREDAKCISVT
+440 
-453 GSSELYVCEHFVVT
+453 
-467 HNTKEIIDLAM
+467 TKEIIDIAM
-478 CRKQTDGIKHCL
+478 CRKQTDGLKHCL

-544 PHQFFWITNIETLRG
+544 PCQFFWITNIETLRG
-559 GSFKENQGKRT
+559 GSFKEKQGKRT
-570 VTRFP
+570 VMRFP

-635 YLPLKWAGFE
+635 YLPLRWAGFE

-719 DQVRDNIDKVKVHPD
+719 DQIRDNIDKVKIQPD

-767 LVEDEVSVGGKAIIF
+767 LVEEEVAVGGKAIIF

>member
-1 MVYIEI
+1 MVHIEI

-39 MGTRVYI
+39 TGTRVYI

-56 SAVPMLMSRLRD
+56 SAVPMLMSRLHD

-118 DDQGLGKALS
+118 DDQGMGK
-128 LSTLIY
+128 
-134 TPTGAKTIKDIEVGD
+134 
-149 KVFDDEGNIQTVSNV
+149 
-164 YNHTDVQ
+164 
-171 MYDITFSDGVVIR
+171 
-184 CCKDHLWGIIDQ
+184 
-196 GKYKVVDT
+196 
-204 NWFLKENHLGV
+204 
-215 RRADALRNKTN
+215 
-226 WNYYIPLC
+226 
-234 KPVNFEVQDLP
+234 
-245 LDPYLVGC
+245 
-253 LLGDGSITGTSV
+253 
-265 GFTTSDDFIVQELNK
+265 
-280 ILYPDYTLKSSDS
+280 
-293 MQSIDYNII
+293 
-302 KTEMNE
+302 
-308 DFGNPRKVNK
+308 
-318 IRKAL
+318 
-323 EDMALMGTNSHSKF
+323 
-337 IPDIFKFNSVEN
+337 
-349 RISILQGLMDTD
+349 
-361 GYASEDNLTQY
+361 
-372 TTVSERLKDDVRF
+372 
-385 LVESLGGM
+385 
-393 ARVSECDG
+393 
-401 AYTLTIQLYDP
+401 
-412 TILFRLPR
+412 
-420 KLNRVKKRKF
+420 
-430 KPHRN
+430 
-435 IVKIE
+435 
-440 EAGREDAKCISVT
+440 
-453 GSSELYVCEHFVVT
+453 
-467 HNTKEIIDLAM
+467 TKELIDLAM

-559 GSFKENQGKRT
+559 GSFKEKQGKRT

-607 GKALLSIDCKGPK
+607 GRALLSIDCKGPK

>member
-24 VSFEYDSNLV
+24 VSFEYESNLV

-56 SAVPMLMSRLRD
+56 SAVPMLMSRLHD

-82 ESHAQLPSGFVFTTK
+82 ESHVQLPSGFVFTTK

-118 DDQGLGKALS
+118 DDQGLGK
-128 LSTLIY
+128 
-134 TPTGAKTIKDIEVGD
+134 
-149 KVFDDEGNIQTVSNV
+149 
-164 YNHTDVQ
+164 
-171 MYDITFSDGVVIR
+171 
-184 CCKDHLWGIIDQ
+184 
-196 GKYKVVDT
+196 
-204 NWFLKENHLGV
+204 
-215 RRADALRNKTN
+215 
-226 WNYYIPLC
+226 
-234 KPVNFEVQDLP
+234 
-245 LDPYLVGC
+245 
-253 LLGDGSITGTSV
+253 
-265 GFTTSDDFIVQELNK
+265 
-280 ILYPDYTLKSSDS
+280 
-293 MQSIDYNII
+293 
-302 KTEMNE
+302 
-308 DFGNPRKVNK
+308 
-318 IRKAL
+318 
-323 EDMALMGTNSHSKF
+323 
-337 IPDIFKFNSVEN
+337 
-349 RISILQGLMDTD
+349 
-361 GYASEDNLTQY
+361 
-372 TTVSERLKDDVRF
+372 
-385 LVESLGGM
+385 
-393 ARVSECDG
+393 
-401 AYTLTIQLYDP
+401 
-412 TILFRLPR
+412 
-420 KLNRVKKRKF
+420 
-430 KPHRN
+430 
-435 IVKIE
+435 
-440 EAGREDAKCISVT
+440 
-453 GSSELYVCEHFVVT
+453 
-467 HNTKEIIDLAM
+467 TKEIIDLAM
-478 CRKQTDGIKHCL
+478 CRKQTDGLKHCL

-544 PHQFFWITNIETLRG
+544 PHQFFWITNVETLRG
-559 GSFKENQGKRT
+559 GSFKEKQGKRT
-570 VTRFP
+570 VIRFP

-635 YLPLKWAGFE
+635 YLPLRWSGFE

-798 YNPAYITGEVGS
+798 YNPAYITGEVGA
-810 VQRMEEKDRFQNDPN
+810 VQRMEEKDRFQNDPD

-864 DRAHRIGTRGTVRVV
+864 DRAHRIGTRGTVRIV

>member
-7 AQPERL
+7 DQPERL

-46 PDKKTWEIPE
+46 PERKTWEIPE
-56 SAVPMLMSRLRD
+56 SAVPMLMSRLHD
-68 YDVLLRGEMRHETP
+68 YDVLLRGEMHHETP

-103 EGVIY
+103 EGLIY

-118 DDQGLGKALS
+118 DDQGMGK
-128 LSTLIY
+128 
-134 TPTGAKTIKDIEVGD
+134 
-149 KVFDDEGNIQTVSNV
+149 
-164 YNHTDVQ
+164 
-171 MYDITFSDGVVIR
+171 
-184 CCKDHLWGIIDQ
+184 
-196 GKYKVVDT
+196 
-204 NWFLKENHLGV
+204 
-215 RRADALRNKTN
+215 
-226 WNYYIPLC
+226 
-234 KPVNFEVQDLP
+234 
-245 LDPYLVGC
+245 
-253 LLGDGSITGTSV
+253 
-265 GFTTSDDFIVQELNK
+265 
-280 ILYPDYTLKSSDS
+280 
-293 MQSIDYNII
+293 
-302 KTEMNE
+302 
-308 DFGNPRKVNK
+308 
-318 IRKAL
+318 
-323 EDMALMGTNSHSKF
+323 
-337 IPDIFKFNSVEN
+337 
-349 RISILQGLMDTD
+349 
-361 GYASEDNLTQY
+361 
-372 TTVSERLKDDVRF
+372 
-385 LVESLGGM
+385 
-393 ARVSECDG
+393 
-401 AYTLTIQLYDP
+401 
-412 TILFRLPR
+412 
-420 KLNRVKKRKF
+420 
-430 KPHRN
+430 
-435 IVKIE
+435 
-440 EAGREDAKCISVT
+440 
-453 GSSELYVCEHFVVT
+453 
-467 HNTKEIIDLAM
+467 TKELIDLAM
-478 CRKQTDGIKHCL
+478 CRKQTDGLKHCL

-499 YNWADEVKIHSRE
+499 YNWADEVKIHSKE

-559 GSFKENQGKRT
+559 GSFKEKQGKRT
-570 VTRFP
+570 VIRFP
-575 IAEKIQELCDR
+575 IAEKIQELCDK

-635 YLPLKWAGFE
+635 YLPLRWAGFE

-767 LVEDEVSVGGKAIIF
+767 LVEDEVAVGGKAIIF

-909 VDGKNVDNVLSYLL
+909 VDGKNVDDVLSYLL

>member
-24 VSFEYDSNLV
+24 VSFEYESNLV

-56 SAVPMLMSRLRD
+56 SAVPMLMSRLHY

-118 DDQGLGKALS
+118 DDQGLGK
-128 LSTLIY
+128 
-134 TPTGAKTIKDIEVGD
+134 
-149 KVFDDEGNIQTVSNV
+149 
-164 YNHTDVQ
+164 
-171 MYDITFSDGVVIR
+171 
-184 CCKDHLWGIIDQ
+184 
-196 GKYKVVDT
+196 
-204 NWFLKENHLGV
+204 
-215 RRADALRNKTN
+215 
-226 WNYYIPLC
+226 
-234 KPVNFEVQDLP
+234 
-245 LDPYLVGC
+245 
-253 LLGDGSITGTSV
+253 
-265 GFTTSDDFIVQELNK
+265 
-280 ILYPDYTLKSSDS
+280 
-293 MQSIDYNII
+293 
-302 KTEMNE
+302 
-308 DFGNPRKVNK
+308 
-318 IRKAL
+318 
-323 EDMALMGTNSHSKF
+323 
-337 IPDIFKFNSVEN
+337 
-349 RISILQGLMDTD
+349 
-361 GYASEDNLTQY
+361 
-372 TTVSERLKDDVRF
+372 
-385 LVESLGGM
+385 
-393 ARVSECDG
+393 
-401 AYTLTIQLYDP
+401 
-412 TILFRLPR
+412 
-420 KLNRVKKRKF
+420 
-430 KPHRN
+430 
-435 IVKIE
+435 
-440 EAGREDAKCISVT
+440 
-453 GSSELYVCEHFVVT
+453 
-467 HNTKEIIDLAM
+467 TKEIIDLAM
-478 CRKQTDGIKHCL
+478 CRKQTDGLKHCL

-559 GSFKENQGKRT
+559 GSFKEKQGKRT
-570 VTRFP
+570 VIRFP

-635 YLPLKWAGFE
+635 YLPLRWSGFE

-864 DRAHRIGTRGTVRVV
+864 DRAHRIGTRGTVRIV

>member
-24 VSFEYDSNLV
+24 VSFEYESNLV

-56 SAVPMLMSRLRD
+56 SAVPMLMSRLHD

-118 DDQGLGKALS
+118 DDQGLGK
-128 LSTLIY
+128 
-134 TPTGAKTIKDIEVGD
+134 
-149 KVFDDEGNIQTVSNV
+149 
-164 YNHTDVQ
+164 
-171 MYDITFSDGVVIR
+171 
-184 CCKDHLWGIIDQ
+184 
-196 GKYKVVDT
+196 
-204 NWFLKENHLGV
+204 
-215 RRADALRNKTN
+215 
-226 WNYYIPLC
+226 
-234 KPVNFEVQDLP
+234 
-245 LDPYLVGC
+245 
-253 LLGDGSITGTSV
+253 
-265 GFTTSDDFIVQELNK
+265 
-280 ILYPDYTLKSSDS
+280 
-293 MQSIDYNII
+293 
-302 KTEMNE
+302 
-308 DFGNPRKVNK
+308 
-318 IRKAL
+318 
-323 EDMALMGTNSHSKF
+323 
-337 IPDIFKFNSVEN
+337 
-349 RISILQGLMDTD
+349 
-361 GYASEDNLTQY
+361 
-372 TTVSERLKDDVRF
+372 
-385 LVESLGGM
+385 
-393 ARVSECDG
+393 
-401 AYTLTIQLYDP
+401 
-412 TILFRLPR
+412 
-420 KLNRVKKRKF
+420 
-430 KPHRN
+430 
-435 IVKIE
+435 
-440 EAGREDAKCISVT
+440 
-453 GSSELYVCEHFVVT
+453 
-467 HNTKEIIDLAM
+467 TKEIIDLAM
-478 CRKQTDGIKHCL
+478 CRKQTDGLRHCL

-531 GSTKDKMEDLNNI
+531 GSTKDKMEDLKNI

-559 GSFKENQGKRT
+559 GSFKEKQGKRT
-570 VTRFP
+570 VIRFP

-635 YLPLKWAGFE
+635 YLPLRWSGFE

-767 LVEDEVSVGGKAIIF
+767 LVEEEVSVGGKAIIF

-864 DRAHRIGTRGTVRVV
+864 DRAHRIGTRGTVRIV